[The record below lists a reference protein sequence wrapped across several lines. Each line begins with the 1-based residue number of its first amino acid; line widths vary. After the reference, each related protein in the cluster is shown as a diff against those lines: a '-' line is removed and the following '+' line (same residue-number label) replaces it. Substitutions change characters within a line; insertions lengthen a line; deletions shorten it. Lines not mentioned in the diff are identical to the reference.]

1 MKLDIH
7 GVIVA
12 VLTPF
17 TEGGRIDE
25 KAFINHVDYLIK
37 EGINGI
43 FIAGTTGLGPAL
55 SIDEKKRLIDL
66 SSQFLGKGV
75 HVIAHITSLAIKES
89 IDLAKYASR
98 RELTAVSITSP
109 YFYKDVDETSI
120 YEFIKNIAKESSI
133 PVFIYNQPR
142 YTGINIGVD
151 LIRKLREE
159 LNNIIGIKDS
169 SGNIIQTLEFI
180 QALGNELIILTGSDA
195 LFYPSLTIGAKGIVS
210 ALANIIPRK
219 FVELYKKYLEGNYR
233 EALEIQKYIIKVRN
247 ILRKYSQLSAY
258 YEAARLLGL
267 NVGYPRLPIRRLSH
281 DELERLRVELKK
293 VGIIKT

>member
-1 MKLDIH
+1 MKLSIQ

-66 SSQFLGKGV
+66 SSQFIGRGV
-75 HVIAHITSLAIKES
+75 YVIAHITSLAIKES

-293 VGIIKT
+293 VGIVKT